1 MKNLILILLTFI
13 SLNASGQ
20 ISPPKSVEEKYTIR
34 VKESGEVVRISETE
48 LPISTKSIDATII
61 VLQESVKRMNEK
73 IEKLYADKKEV
84 EILEKNKKQ

>member
-1 MKNLILILLTFI
+1 MKNLILTLLTFI
-13 SLNASGQ
+13 SLNAIGQ

-34 VKESGEVVRISETE
+34 IKESGEVVRVSETE

-61 VLQESVKRMNEK
+61 ALQESIKRMNEK

>member
-1 MKNLILILLTFI
+1 MKNLILILFTFI
-13 SLNASGQ
+13 SFNAIGQ
-20 ISPPKSVEEKYTIR
+20 ISPPKSIEEKYTIR
-34 VKESGEVVRISETE
+34 IKESGEGVRVSETE

-61 VLQESVKRMNEK
+61 ALQESIKRMNEK